1 MSYYGID
8 NDFEDEITGIP
19 EDFEDDLEIEEDNDE
34 HIDVNENTNT
44 KVIEYYDEDNTNEE
58 NILDN
63 DGKFDLKYPMIVL
76 NTINTVLL
84 KNKVKFILDKTSEIY
99 EDREKYPVLYTL
111 KTGDAFLLGQAPK
124 SLELCKIASDFN
136 IEVLFY
142 KEKGNYEPINILDFI
157 NPVIFNPIICPD
169 EEIIEDGLE
178 DYKGAIQT
186 PEVLD
191 MLEFDL
197 QQPMKFEIKTSLVD
211 KSDKKEEP
219 VLDTIN
225 ISEYQGDFEYE
236 LEEIPI
242 QNKEET
248 IPEKVSLSWSTTSE
262 EKTETHT
269 KMIKTE
275 EIIEIQK
282 DNVMIDT
289 PSKPVEQEVNE
300 KITTNLKWVD
310 KSLESEDIIIK
321 EKINEQNYEDVDGA
335 EFLFSIKTQIKGG

>member
-1 MSYYGID
+1 M
-8 NDFEDEITGIP
+8 
-19 EDFEDDLEIEEDNDE
+19 
-34 HIDVNENTNT
+34 
-44 KVIEYYDEDNTNEE
+44 
-58 NILDN
+58 
-63 DGKFDLKYPMIVL
+63 
-76 NTINTVLL
+76 
-84 KNKVKFILDKTSEIY
+84 
-99 EDREKYPVLYTL
+99 
-111 KTGDAFLLGQAPK
+111 
-124 SLELCKIASDFN
+124 CKIASDFN

-169 EEIIEDGLE
+169 EDIIEDDLE

-262 EKTETHT
+262 EKTRTHT
-269 KMIKTE
+269 EMTKTE

-282 DNVMIDT
+282 DNVIINK
-289 PSKPVEQEVNE
+289 PSKPVEQEINE

-321 EKINEQNYEDVDGA
+321 EKKY
-335 EFLFSIKTQIKGG
+335 